1 MLPISR
7 ADAVLDIGCGKG
19 GAMITLAQFA
29 FERVDGLEISPKLA
43 HIARLNIR
51 RLDIPNAAV
60 FCADAADFTDIDPYT
75 YIYMYNPFPEI
86 VMRRVLDNILLSLK
100 RRQRLLTMIYKN
112 PVFDSLVLCSGFHK
126 IHETQQIHPDY
137 PPFSVYVANG
147 VSSSAS

>member
-1 MLPISR
+1 MKFRGIDLRWVSIEDSGLSAERSCWCSNSGGPELEELLHMLPISR

-19 GAMITLAQFA
+19 GAMITLAQFP

-75 YIYMYNPFPEI
+75 
-86 VMRRVLDNILLSLK
+86 
-100 RRQRLLTMIYKN
+100 
-112 PVFDSLVLCSGFHK
+112 
-126 IHETQQIHPDY
+126 
-137 PPFSVYVANG
+137 
-147 VSSSAS
+147 